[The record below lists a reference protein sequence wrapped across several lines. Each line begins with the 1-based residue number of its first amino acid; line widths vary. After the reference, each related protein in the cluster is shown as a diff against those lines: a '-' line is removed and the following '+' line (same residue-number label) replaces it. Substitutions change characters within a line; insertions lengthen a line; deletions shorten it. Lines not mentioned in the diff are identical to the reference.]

1 MLSLLRRWILPSPS
15 SSQSAIH
22 NFFSPHYAPSLSTSA
37 RLSHFST
44 FPPLHS
50 DNKPSNPPGTKP
62 SKPAP
67 PPATPAQAAAPSTPP
82 VAADKPYKPPV
93 TPAWHELM
101 SILSQHVYDSAWTP
115 EAQARYAHILKQYPY
130 ISPETQYSTALPI
143 PSGMTPREACQ
154 SAAEEAL
161 FADYRPLRAGFVEDY
176 TEQNMEEGVV
186 FDFGPG
192 VMTFPVSRS
201 QILEVIKNV
210 AARNEEDAGGKVMEL
225 ISTKRRRYT
234 KMKNHKRRKL

>member
-1 MLSLLRRWILPSPS
+1 
-15 SSQSAIH
+15 
-22 NFFSPHYAPSLSTSA
+22 
-37 RLSHFST
+37 
-44 FPPLHS
+44 
-50 DNKPSNPPGTKP
+50 
-62 SKPAP
+62 
-67 PPATPAQAAAPSTPP
+67 
-82 VAADKPYKPPV
+82 
-93 TPAWHELM
+93 M

-115 EAQARYAHILKQYPY
+115 EAQTRYAHILKQYPY

-161 FADYRPLRAGFVEDY
+161 FVDYRPLRAGFVEDY